1 METIKAKFKRKTCY
15 AYDLTHFILEFLED
29 RLYHIGIADYIV
41 WIEYPTADCIP
52 EWLANMDAVK
62 SVLNGNGPSEVDI
75 EVPADPFLQNPNVVL
90 DPTPELIAIA
100 EVNCFGSPLT
110 VPISWADN
118 LDI

>member
-1 METIKAKFKRKTCY
+1 MATIKAKFKRKICY
-15 AYDLTHFILEFLED
+15 TYDLTHFVLELLED
-29 RLYHIGIADYIV
+29 RLYHMGIADYIV
-41 WIEYPTADCIP
+41 RIEYPTKDCIP

-62 SVLNGNGPSEVDI
+62 SVISGNGPLEVDI